1 MLLTTHYQCDT
12 INVERTKEDQTM
24 KSVKTFRYDRLINA
38 IVNKY
43 GFNSYQAVM
52 FSRLVESASDDRRVM
67 MMYNKLIQTK

>member
-1 MLLTTHYQCDT
+1 
-12 INVERTKEDQTM
+12 M
-24 KSVKTFRYDRLINA
+24 KSVKTFRYDKLINA

-67 MMYNKLIQTK
+67 MMYNKLIQTKQNKIK

>member
-1 MLLTTHYQCDT
+1 
-12 INVERTKEDQTM
+12 M
-24 KSVKTFRYDRLINA
+24 KNVKTFRYDKLINA